1 MILVAG
7 ATGFLG
13 REICRRLGEQGQPVR
28 GLARASSDATI
39 VAELAAMGM
48 DIVRGD
54 LRDRSSLDAA
64 CRGVT
69 TLISTVT
76 TTRSRQPGDSIEATD
91 RQGQLDLVDAA
102 RRAGVRRLIFVSF
115 SDQIGGD
122 DALTA
127 AKRSVERRIS
137 ETGITS
143 TIVRPSFFMEVWLS
157 PALGFD
163 HPNGSVTVYGSG
175 ERKVSWISLADV
187 ARFIVRALDDP
198 RTEGA
203 TIELGGPEA
212 LSPLEVV
219 RIFEDAA
226 GRPFTVHHVP
236 EEALRA
242 QRDSAADS
250 MSQAFASLMLSAAA
264 GDEIP
269 MQDTLRTFGLR
280 FTSVRD
286 YARAVV
292 AS

>member
-28 GLARASSDATI
+28 GLARASSDASI
-39 VAELAAMGM
+39 VAELEAMGM

-91 RQGQLDLVDAA
+91 QQGQLDLVDAA

-115 SDQIGGD
+115 SDQIGGN

-127 AKRSVERRIS
+127 TKRSVERRIS

-143 TIVRPSFFMEVWLS
+143 TIVRPSFFMEMWLS

-163 HPNGSVTVYGSG
+163 HPNGS
-175 ERKVSWISLADV
+175 
-187 ARFIVRALDDP
+187 
-198 RTEGA
+198 
-203 TIELGGPEA
+203 
-212 LSPLEVV
+212 LEVV

-226 GRPFTVHHVP
+226 GRPFTVHHVRRGVARTARLGRGFDVAGIRVP
-236 EEALRA
+236 HAQRRRRRRDTDAGHAAHLRA
-242 QRDSAADS
+242 P
-250 MSQAFASLMLSAAA
+250 LHLGA
-264 GDEIP
+264 GLC
-269 MQDTLRTFGLR
+269 TGCRG
-280 FTSVRD
+280 
-286 YARAVV
+286 VV
-292 AS
+292 DPA